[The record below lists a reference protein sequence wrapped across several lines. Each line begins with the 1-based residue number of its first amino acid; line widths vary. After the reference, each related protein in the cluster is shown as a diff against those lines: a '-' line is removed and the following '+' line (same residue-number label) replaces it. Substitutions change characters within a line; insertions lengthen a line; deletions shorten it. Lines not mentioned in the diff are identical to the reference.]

1 MESTVFEI
9 ISKLDLVFP
18 KEIEFLPCTEPFR
31 FLVTVILSGSSTDKM
46 AAISAE
52 KLFSAYPNPHSIAG
66 AEREEIEKLI
76 HGSGLFR
83 AKAKNIQE
91 LSRIVDQHG
100 IPDTLEELVKLPG
113 VGEKTASCYLQRVKG
128 ESAVV
133 VDTHFERTAFRLG
146 LTDTHDRS
154 KASREIK
161 ETIDKEYWSRLSDTV
176 NSLGR
181 MFCRPKPKCI
191 ECPLSKLCPKVGVK
205 QE

>member
-9 ISKLDLVFP
+9 ISKLDLEFP
-18 KEIEFLPCTEPFR
+18 KEIEFLPCSEPFR

-46 AAISAE
+46 SIISAE
-52 KLFSAYPNPHSIAG
+52 KLFSAYPDPHSIAL
-66 AEREEIEKLI
+66 ADREEIEKLI
-76 HGSGLFR
+76 HASGLFR

-91 LSRIVDQHG
+91 LSRIVESHG
-100 IPDTLEELVKLPG
+100 IPDSLDELVKFPG

-146 LTDTHDRS
+146 LTDTHDRT
-154 KASREIK
+154 KACREIK
-161 ETIDKEYWSRLSDTV
+161 ERIDKEYWNRVSDTV
-176 NSLGR
+176 NILGR
-181 MFCRPKPKCI
+181 KYCRPKPKCE
-191 ECPLSKLCPKVGVK
+191 ECPLSVLCPKVGVK

>member
-9 ISKLDLVFP
+9 ISKLDLFFP

-46 AAISAE
+46 AAISAD
-52 KLFSAYPNPHSIAG
+52 KLFGAYPDPHAIAN
-66 AEREEIEKLI
+66 AEREDIENLI
-76 HGSGLFR
+76 RASGLFR

-91 LSRIVDQHG
+91 LSKIVDQYG

-146 LTDTHDRS
+146 LTDTHDRT
-154 KASREIK
+154 KACKESK
-161 ETIDKEYWSRLSDTV
+161 ETIDKEYWNRLSDTV

-181 MFCRPKPKCI
+181 MFCRPKPKCT
-191 ECPLSKLCPKVGVK
+191 ECPLSELCPKVGVK
-205 QE
+205 RE

>member
-1 MESTVFEI
+1 MESTPFEI

-46 AAISAE
+46 AMISAE
-52 KLFSAYPNPHSIAG
+52 KLFGVFPGPKAISEAK
-66 AEREEIEKLI
+66 REEIEDLI
-76 HGSGLFR
+76 HSSGLFR

-91 LSRIVDQHG
+91 LSKIVVERG

-113 VGEKTASCYLQRVKG
+113 VGEKTASCYLQKVKG

-146 LTDTHDRS
+146 LTHTHDRI
-154 KASREIK
+154 KACKEIK
-161 ETIDKEYWSRLSDTV
+161 DTIDKEYWNRVSDTV
-176 NSLGR
+176 NNLGR
-181 MFCRPKPKCI
+181 KFCRPKPSCNQ
-191 ECPLSKLCPKVGVK
+191 CPLSNLCPKVGVNL
-205 QE
+205 

>member
-1 MESTVFEI
+1 MESTPFEI

-46 AAISAE
+46 AMISAE
-52 KLFSAYPNPHSIAG
+52 KLFGVFPSPKAISEAK
-66 AEREEIEKLI
+66 REEIEDLI
-76 HGSGLFR
+76 HSSGLFR

-91 LSRIVDQHG
+91 LSKIVVERG

-113 VGEKTASCYLQRVKG
+113 VGEKTASCYLQKVKG

-146 LTDTHDRS
+146 LTHTHDRI
-154 KASREIK
+154 KVCKEIK
-161 ETIDKEYWSRLSDTV
+161 DTIDKEYWNRVSDTV
-176 NSLGR
+176 NNLGR
-181 MFCRPKPKCI
+181 KFCRPKPSCNQ
-191 ECPLSKLCPKVGVK
+191 CPLSNLCPKVGVNL
-205 QE
+205 